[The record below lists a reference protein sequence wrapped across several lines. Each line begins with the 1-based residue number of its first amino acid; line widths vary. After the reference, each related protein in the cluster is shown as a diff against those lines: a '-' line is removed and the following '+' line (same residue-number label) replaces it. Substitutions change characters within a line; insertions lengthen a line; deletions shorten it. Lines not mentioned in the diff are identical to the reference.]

1 MAKEDV
7 KACVSVPREYVEE
20 QIRLAIMQA
29 LSKDTE
35 AVVKALVDSALSTKK
50 DSYSKE
56 TVLQVA
62 YNNMV
67 REAAVEALKDWIAET
82 QPVIKAA
89 VLKKIQATT
98 GLAETIA
105 DRVVEGLGQRFS
117 VQVFWK
123 QEE

>member
-89 VLKKIQATT
+89 VLKKIRATT
-98 GLAETIA
+98 GLAEELASQLTKGLSQDFSA
-105 DRVVEGLGQRFS
+105 RVY
-117 VQVFWK
+117 WK
-123 QEE
+123 PEE